1 MLIQPSVRITNI
13 TGNIKNPIRQVKSQD
28 ALTVSS
34 SNFTK
39 PWYTAELLK
48 STPTHYMDPS
58 RLSKVLL
65 A

>member
-13 TGNIKNPIRQVKSQD
+13 TGNIKKPIRQVKSQH

-34 SNFTK
+34 SNFTE
-39 PWYTAELLK
+39 PWYKAELLK
-48 STPTHYMDPS
+48 FTPTHYMVS
-58 RLSKVLL
+58 SGLSKVLL